1 MWSKIKR
8 FATTNW
14 QAKTVTLLLAIVI
27 WIGVKEGG
35 IEREQQQKLEDGD
48 IILSTP

>member
-1 MWSKIKR
+1 MWNKVKR
-8 FATTNW
+8 FFSTNW
-14 QAKTVTLLLAIVI
+14 QAKAIALLLAIII

-35 IEREQQQKLEDGD
+35 IDSENQQKLEDGD